1 MKNLFLSFFFLL
13 GFGVYSQTKIDYDH
27 FDENAAKVAF
37 IKAFTVFRDTFTI
50 HHLSMS
56 STKLDSMSPDMIK
69 NPQLR
74 KMRSSDWLYTNLSVK
89 NCQKIS
95 TDNKLTHTDVT
106 DWLETNKN
114 TIWVNGIKNIKGLTS
129 STTFNIIYKENIFR
143 TPCKFE
149 TYEDLA
155 NNIIKTW
162 DKSPRHSAMMR
173 SKNYS
178 TYEYEKNNI
187 VLTAIFSCSIKYNKT
202 TNVVSSALN
211 IVQFI

>member
-1 MKNLFLSFFFLL
+1 MKSLIFTFFFLL

-37 IKAFTVFRDTFTI
+37 INAFTVFRDTFTI

-106 DWLETNKN
+106 DWLEANKN
-114 TIWVNGIKNIKGLTS
+114 TICINCKKNVKGITS
-129 STTFNIIYKENIFR
+129 RDIMISYKENIFQ
-143 TPCKFE
+143 TTYKFE
-149 TYEDLA
+149 TYEELA
-155 NNIIKTW
+155 SYIIKTW

-178 TYEYEKNNI
+178 TYEYEKTNI
-187 VLTAIFSCSIKYNKT
+187 VLTAIYSCSIKYNKT
-202 TNVVSSALN
+202 TNKLSSTLN
-211 IVQFI
+211 IIDFT